1 MFGAKQQTMVYQ
13 IRVKGSIGEQWS
25 AWFDGL
31 DIISLEGGETLLQGA
46 IADQA
51 ALHGILIKIR
61 DLNLP
66 LIALRL
72 VDVTVRGSLLLRWYI

>member
-1 MFGAKQQTMVYQ
+1 MVGAKQQTMVYQ
-13 IRVKGSIGEQWS
+13 IRVKGNIGEQWS

-31 DIISLEGGETLLQGA
+31 DIISLEGGETLLLGA

-51 ALHGILIKIR
+51 ALHGILTKIR
-61 DLNLP
+61 NLNLP

-72 VDVTVRGSLLLRWYI
+72 VDVTVRGSPLLRWYT